1 MKLKK
6 LLNTNYNQ
14 IFQIR
19 LLKNGTPTF
28 CDYFNKLNDD
38 LLNSEVVKWRLEYF
52 KSKDLYS
59 FVVEIK

>member
-28 CDYFNKLNDD
+28 CDYFNKYNYGMMNVATTAE
-38 LLNSEVVKWRLEYF
+38 NSVF
-52 KSKDLYS
+52 SKGR
-59 FVVEIK
+59 V

>member
-19 LLKNGTPTF
+19 LLKNGTPIF

-38 LLNSEVVKWRLEYF
+38 LLNSEVVK
-52 KSKDLYS
+52 
-59 FVVEIK
+59 

>member
-19 LLKNGTPTF
+19 LLKNGTLTF

-38 LLNSEVVKWRLEYF
+38 LLNSEVVKWRLEYV